1 MFKDKGTQTHLRPP
15 AGVNY
20 RWAPKGLYRIEQ
32 MLGMIKQ
39 LPKRINMFTEK

>member
-1 MFKDKGTQTHLRPP
+1 MFKDKGTQTHLHPP

-20 RWAPKGLYRIEQ
+20 RWARKGLYRIEQ